1 MHHNLRKRLSL
12 VWLSLALLLI
22 PPPTGTHAQQKGAAK
37 ADENTPI
44 FSEYKGVT
52 LGMTTE
58 EARKKLGTPSDKD
71 DQQDF
76 FVFNEKESAQVFYD
90 KTHKVMALSVNYLGV
105 DAGTPQPKAVLGTDI
120 EAKPDGSM
128 YQLIRYPKAGCW
140 VSYSRTAGDSPLITV
155 TIQKLTTN

>member
-1 MHHNLRKRLSL
+1 MHHTFKREIALLS
-12 VWLSLALLLI
+12 LSLALLL
-22 PPPTGTHAQQKGAAK
+22 TLATAGAHAQQKGAK

-44 FSEYKGVT
+44 FSAYKGVT

-58 EARKKLGTPSDKD
+58 EARKKLGVPSDKD

-90 KTHKVMALSVNYLGV
+90 KMHKVMALSVNYLGE
-105 DAGTPQPKAVLGTDI
+105 DSGMPQPKAVLGTDI

-140 VSYSRTAGDSPLITV
+140 VSYSRTAGESPLVTV
-155 TIQKLTTN
+155 TIQKLTN

>member
-1 MHHNLRKRLSL
+1 MHHNLRKRISF

-22 PPPTGTHAQQKGAAK
+22 PPPPGTHAQQKGGK
-37 ADENTPI
+37 ADESAPV

-52 LGMTTE
+52 LGMTTD

-105 DAGTPQPKAVLGTDI
+105 DGGTPQPKAVLGTDI
-120 EAKPDGSM
+120 AAKPDGSM

-155 TIQKLTTN
+155 TIQKLNTN